1 MNAQSFNASQC
12 QCAWFPQTL
21 NLNLNLENAEF
32 SGATSALH
40 FIELLLEPKV
50 TINDLV
56 KHFQGFTYYLS
67 ELQNQ
72 TPKVAQGFYRGFV
85 SIIREDLEDSLE
97 DQNVI
102 PFEDFDLIK
111 AEQSA

>member
-1 MNAQSFNASQC
+1 MHF
-12 QCAWFPQTL
+12 
-21 NLNLNLENAEF
+21 LEQ
-32 SGATSALH
+32 
-40 FIELLLEPKV
+40 LLEPKV
-50 TINDLV
+50 TINDLI

-67 ELQNQ
+67 ELQSQ
-72 TPKVAQGFYRGFV
+72 EPKIAQQFYRGFV

-111 AEQSA
+111 TEQSA